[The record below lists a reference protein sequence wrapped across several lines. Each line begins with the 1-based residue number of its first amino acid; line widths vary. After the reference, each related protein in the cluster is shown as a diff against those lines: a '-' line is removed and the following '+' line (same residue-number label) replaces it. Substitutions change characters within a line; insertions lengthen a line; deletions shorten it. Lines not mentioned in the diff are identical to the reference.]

1 MSFVKFIHYEYLLPV
16 HGLLFHFL
24 TNFLD
29 EDIFNISGVPILILT
44 EIFIFIHITLTEKQK
59 YFNISSEKTL
69 PIDL

>member
-44 EIFIFIHITLTEKQK
+44 EIFIFIHITLTEK
-59 YFNISSEKTL
+59 
-69 PIDL
+69 